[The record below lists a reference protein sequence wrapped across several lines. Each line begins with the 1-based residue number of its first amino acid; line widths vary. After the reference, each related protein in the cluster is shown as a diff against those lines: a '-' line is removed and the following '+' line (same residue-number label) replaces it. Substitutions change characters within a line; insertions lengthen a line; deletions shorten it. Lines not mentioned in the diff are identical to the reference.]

1 MEESKIL
8 LKENDT
14 KKEWIKIF
22 PMVKKVFPCDI
33 MVKDTYILNGSMG
46 DEVLLSSPIFSLKS
60 NEIPTQL
67 MHQYYRPGYIFEAA
81 MKKTEE
87 RNGYAQTSES
97 LPIYYRKEEELEDRM
112 KKLIQSIKIIR
123 ELNDTFQPI
132 MEGMRLR
139 EEQIESMFEEK
150 LSQTVPVLN
159 SDIRITTSLFPGIT
173 KSLFKELDYQITN
186 TEDPDIDRIIF
197 RYRTEWYTIYYPY
210 RFIK

>member
-8 LKENDT
+8 LKENET

-22 PMVKKVFPCDI
+22 PMVKKEFPCDI

-46 DEVLLSSPIFSLKS
+46 DEVLLSFPIFSLNS
-60 NEIPTQL
+60 NEISTHL
-67 MHQYYRPGYIFEAA
+67 MHHDSCPGYIFEAA

-123 ELNDTFQPI
+123 ELNDTFKPI
-132 MEGMRLR
+132 MEGMGLT
-139 EEQIESMFEEK
+139 EEKIESMFEEK
-150 LSQTVPVLN
+150 LSQTVPILN
-159 SDIRITTSLFPGIT
+159 SDIRITTSLFPGI
-173 KSLFKELDYQITN
+173 KKYLFKELDYQITN

>member
-8 LKENDT
+8 LKENET

-33 MVKDTYILNGSMG
+33 MVKDTYILNGPMG

-112 KKLIQSIKIIR
+112 KKLIQSIKIIS

>member
-8 LKENDT
+8 LKENET

-22 PMVKKVFPCDI
+22 PMVKKEFPCDI
-33 MVKDTYILNGSMG
+33 MVKDTYILNGSMR

-67 MHQYYRPGYIFEAA
+67 MHQHYRPGYIFEAA

-123 ELNDTFQPI
+123 ELKDTFQPI
-132 MEGMRLR
+132 MEGMGLT

-173 KSLFKELDYQITN
+173 KYLFIDLDYHITN
-186 TEDPDIDRIIF
+186 TEDPVIVRIIF
-197 RYRTEWYTIYYPY
+197 RY
-210 RFIK
+210 